1 MRRVVW
7 SVLTG
12 LGVFFIVLALL
23 SRFFVPG
30 QAVKFPLNEYTK
42 TTLQANN
49 ASYFSPKSVTEMS
62 GVTLQATNT
71 TKGDVATAKSIGS
84 NSVAVWQTYS
94 AIEDITNHVA
104 VAIPADGNSMAFDRR
119 TGALVPA
126 SSNSI
131 DGKPFNATGQEQGLL
146 FPIGTQKKD
155 YQVFDTTLM
164 KPVTFHYTGTATTN
178 GVKTYVFVAN
188 VPSQQIGT
196 ESMPGALVGMTPS
209 EVTLPE
215 FYSASETYYVDP
227 VTGVELAVNQNV
239 RETLQ
244 DSTGTTRL
252 VLLQADFKTTPAS
265 VASAVSTDK
274 SGTTKI
280 SVLNVIVPIVAGLL
294 GIILVVVGLV
304 LSRLRPEDEQ
314 YEDDDEFVGVP
325 A

>member
-49 ASYFSPKSVTEMS
+49 ASYFSPKSVTEVS

-94 AIEDITNHVA
+94 AVEDITNHVA
-104 VAIPADGNSMAFDRR
+104 VSIPADGNSMAFDRR
-119 TGALVPA
+119 TGVLVPA
-126 SSNSI
+126 SSNSV
-131 DGKPFNATGQEQGLL
+131 DGKPFNVAGQEQGLL
-146 FPIGTQKKD
+146 FPLGTQKKD

-164 KPVTFHYTGTATTN
+164 KPVTFHYMGTATTN
-178 GVKTYVFVAN
+178 GVKTYVFLAN

-196 ESMPGALVGMTPS
+196 ESLPGALVGMTPS

-215 FYSASETYYVDP
+215 FYSAQETYYVDP
-227 VTGVELAVNQNV
+227 VTGVELAVSQNV

-244 DSTGTTRL
+244 DSSGTTRL
-252 VLLQADFKTTPAS
+252 VLLQADLKTTPGS

-280 SVLNVIVPIVAGLL
+280 SVLNTIVPIVAGLL
-294 GIILVVVGLV
+294 GIILVIVGLV
-304 LSRLRPEDEQ
+304 LSRFRPEDEE